1 MEHLPQIGW
10 QRSVQK
16 TCPRRLRCS
25 EQHGD
30 LARSGW
36 SRPPEILIIIYC
48 RICAISQSFLVWP
61 QSLGKW
67 PPVLCQHQQPCR
79 MVGGHVGLK
88 MHNVGDFIRWE
99 TFMEAYWANSK
110 PERKSDMKLWKL
122 WASTAEKLSW
132 ESHGQVKDQI
142 VSQWENCENCGQVQ
156 QRNYHESLMG
166 KLRIRSI
173 VSEITVKTGGK
184 YSRDIVSLVS
194 QIHSFL
200 ASRQCF
206 ASTATDLMYF
216 LSLLL
221 SMVLDRA
228 YAPCS
233 TFLAWR
239 FATTSSPSLA
249 SFSCPSLRNPVGS
262 CLPLENL

>member
-16 TCPRRLRCS
+16 TCLRRLQCS
-25 EQHGD
+25 EQHGA

-48 RICAISQSFLVWP
+48 KICAISQSFLVWP

-194 QIHSFL
+194 HNHSFL
-200 ASRQCF
+200 PPAN
-206 ASTATDLMYF
+206 
-216 LSLLL
+216 
-221 SMVLDRA
+221 VL
-228 YAPCS
+228 PH
-233 TFLAWR
+233 
-239 FATTSSPSLA
+239 
-249 SFSCPSLRNPVGS
+249 LR
-262 CLPLENL
+262 